1 MVNSVV
7 ILLGT
12 FALAVFL
19 LLNGPLWLSTT
30 LRVFA
35 HGPEAPRRLIL
46 VTTRASRVAGIVG
59 ILLWLTTVSQGNAAY
74 AFLLGV
80 SLIGATFLLLNGPLW
95 LATRT
100 TIFARGPEAPVRLQV
115 GFAWFCRILGAAA
128 IASVLYLAILAA
140 ITWFPL
146 KVGG

>member
-1 MVNSVV
+1 MVNSVI

-35 HGPEAPRRLIL
+35 HGPEAPRWLA
-46 VTTRASRVAGIVG
+46 VTAAGANRAVG
-59 ILLWLTTVSQGNAAY
+59 IAGMLFWLAFVSQGNTTY
-74 AFLLGV
+74 AILLGV
-80 SLIGATFLLLNGPLW
+80 ILICAALLLFNGPLW
-95 LATRT
+95 LVTRT
-100 TIFARGPEAPVRLQV
+100 TIFARGAEAPVGLQV

-140 ITWFPL
+140 ITWFP
-146 KVGG
+146 VRIGG